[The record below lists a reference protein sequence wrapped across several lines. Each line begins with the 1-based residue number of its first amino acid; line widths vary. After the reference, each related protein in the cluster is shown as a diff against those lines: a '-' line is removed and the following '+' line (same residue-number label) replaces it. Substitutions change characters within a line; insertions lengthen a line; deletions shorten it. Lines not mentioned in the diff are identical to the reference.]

1 MNSYDIF
8 DTLIGRLCYHGKDIF
23 SIIERV
29 KNLEG
34 FSDKRITF
42 ESQTKNFDK
51 TYLLLEKYYNK
62 NMQDIKQLELEL
74 EHELSFPIVK
84 YLNKVS
90 VNDLLI
96 SDMYLSEP
104 QIRKLLKKHKEI
116 NNKLFVSYGGK
127 RDNSVWRNSS
137 LVQNIKCHYGD
148 NITSDYNNPMKNN
161 INAIHVNDTFMNSRE
176 ITFSTINKQ
185 IGYIIR
191 SVRLSHSS
199 NEILWKHFIEY
210 SLPFAILVS
219 LKIKELCNLNN
230 LETVIFLSRDGYWFK
245 EVYDIMYPNDKTEYV
260 YFSRLYVKNN
270 RDVVINKINNI
281 HGKKFVFD
289 LQGSGNTFTSLN
301 LSNCYYF
308 MCFLSN
314 NSSLSNYLYKH
325 GDNICIIKRV
335 IEDLFI
341 APHGSAHSY
350 NINTKQV
357 TLLEPEHNIKLFQP
371 YFIGMELFKR
381 YWNTMKKYY
390 EFTINTN
397 NLNNTISS
405 FFNNI
410 NDQNIIKR
418 DIESLIKHV
427 NIHSEHYNKFPL
439 KFYSQIEQDKYYV
452 ENIIKYKQNGF
463 FLEIGG
469 YDGITGSNTYFLEK
483 NLNWKGIIVECN
495 PTLVKKCKETR
506 SSFVCDK
513 ALYEKDNNELIFTIP
528 EGDEI
533 IGGKEQLGGIKNLLK
548 AESIRAFQNSYKK
561 SKDITVQTININT
574 LLESHKIYNID
585 YVSLDVEGAELSILK
600 TWDFNK
606 HKVKF
611 LTVEHGNVSHY
622 QNAINKELVK
632 KGFILHRNNKW
643 DDEYI
648 YK

>member
-23 SIIERV
+23 SIIETE
-29 KNLEG
+29 KNLQG
-34 FSDKRITF
+34 FSDRRITF

-51 TYLLLEKYYNK
+51 TYLLLEKHYNK

-74 EHELSFPIVK
+74 EQELSFPIVK

-90 VNDLLI
+90 ENDLLI

-161 INAIHVNDTFMNSRE
+161 INAFHVNDTFMNSRE
-176 ITFSTINKQ
+176 KTFSSINKQ
-185 IGYIIR
+185 IAYIIR
-191 SVRLSHSS
+191 SVRLSHTS

-210 SLPFAILVS
+210 ALPFAILVS

-245 EVYDIMYPNDKTEYV
+245 EVYDIMYPNDNTEYV
-260 YFSRLYVKNN
+260 YFSRLYVKNS
-270 RDVVINKINNI
+270 RHVIINKINNI
-281 HGKKFVFD
+281 RGKKFVFD
-289 LQGSGNTFTSLN
+289 LQGSGNTFNSMKLP
-301 LSNCYYF
+301 NCYYF

-314 NSSLSNYLYKH
+314 NSGLPNYLYKH
-325 GDNICIIKRV
+325 SDNISIIKKV

-357 TLLEPEHNIKLFQP
+357 KLLEPEHDIKLFQP
-371 YFIGMELFKR
+371 YFIGIDLFKR
-381 YWNTMKKYY
+381 YWNIMKKYY
-390 EFTINTN
+390 QFNINTN
-397 NLNNTISS
+397 NLNNVIST

-418 DIESLIKHV
+418 DIESLINHV

-452 ENIIKYKQNGF
+452 ENIIKYKQNGV

-495 PTLVKKCKETR
+495 PTLVKKCREART
-506 SSFVCDK
+506 SFVCDK
-513 ALYEKDNNELIFTIP
+513 ALYEKDNSQLIFTIP

-548 AESIRAFQNSYKK
+548 AESLKVFQKSYKK
-561 SKDITVQTININT
+561 SKDITVQTISINT

-611 LTVEHGNVSHY
+611 LTVEHGNVTHY